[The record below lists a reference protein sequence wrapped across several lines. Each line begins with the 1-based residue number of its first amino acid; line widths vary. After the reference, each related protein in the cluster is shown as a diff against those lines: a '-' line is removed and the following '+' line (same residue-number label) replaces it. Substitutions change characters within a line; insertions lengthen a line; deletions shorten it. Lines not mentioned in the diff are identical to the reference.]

1 MAADANRDNLRR
13 ILLAAAPLFAEP
25 PPLPPILQPAT
36 LTEIFGNLSLAT
48 GDETNRILLVMQ
60 PSEPNKPRPEQGGQC
75 ITEDWLRSLK
85 SQDCQWRY
93 RMTAEEFLDLT
104 EALQIP
110 DPFKTSS

>member
-36 LTEIFGNLSLAT
+36 LTEIFGYLSLAT

-60 PSEPNKPRPEQGGQC
+60 PSEPNKPRPEQGGQR
-75 ITEDWLRSLK
+75 ITEDWLCSLK
-85 SQDCQWRY
+85 SRDCQRRFRY
-93 RMTAEEFLDLT
+93 VNH
-104 EALQIP
+104 
-110 DPFKTSS
+110 KY